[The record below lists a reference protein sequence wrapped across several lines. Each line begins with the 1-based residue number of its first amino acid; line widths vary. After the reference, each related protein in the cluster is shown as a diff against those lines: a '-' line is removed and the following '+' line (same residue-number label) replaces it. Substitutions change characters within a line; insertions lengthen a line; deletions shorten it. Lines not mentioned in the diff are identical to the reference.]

1 MRSCHSSAPL
11 CTSTPMPHPST
22 YTNEDG
28 LIDLLRVFEGSQFVL
43 VESCANGWDRDNP
56 TTSKHLRPFPC
67 DGVSR

>member
-1 MRSCHSSAPL
+1 
-11 CTSTPMPHPST
+11 MPHPST

-28 LIDLLRVFEGSQFVL
+28 LSDLLLLLNGSRYIL